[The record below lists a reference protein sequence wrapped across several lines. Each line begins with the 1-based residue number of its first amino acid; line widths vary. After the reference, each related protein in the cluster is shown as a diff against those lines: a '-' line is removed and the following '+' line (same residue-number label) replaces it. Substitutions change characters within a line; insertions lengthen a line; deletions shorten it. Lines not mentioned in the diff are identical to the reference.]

1 MSLISETGMVWTDSF
16 AVNYQPMDPND
27 TLEFLPDGS
36 IKVIRRNPAK
46 KSNTS
51 FNTVAPPCEGCPVMK
66 TCTEECRPFKTY
78 AQKGIQVDH
87 PFV

>member
-1 MSLISETGMVWTDSF
+1 MSLISETGMIWTDAF
-16 AVNYQPMDPND
+16 AVNYKPLGPDD
-27 TLEFLPDGS
+27 TIEFLPDGNYN
-36 IKVIRRNPAK
+36 IIRAAK